1 LRSACPFS
9 RAGDQRCR
17 PEWLLGRTRV
27 LMLGVLINAVY
38 CVTPKSGARE
48 KPKKGKFH
56 LREDRADLR
65 SRFHTVQ

>member
-1 LRSACPFS
+1 
-9 RAGDQRCR
+9 
-17 PEWLLGRTRV
+17 
-27 LMLGVLINAVY
+27 MLGVLINAVY
-38 CVTPKSGARE
+38 CVTPKPGARE